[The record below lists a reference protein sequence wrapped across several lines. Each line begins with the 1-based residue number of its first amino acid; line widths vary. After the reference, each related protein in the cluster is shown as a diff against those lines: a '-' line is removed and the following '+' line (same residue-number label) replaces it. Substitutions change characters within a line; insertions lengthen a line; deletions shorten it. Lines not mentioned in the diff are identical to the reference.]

1 MSKRT
6 ATSQPVGAP
15 TPKRASITVNADS
28 NVTPDFQA
36 VVGWLE
42 QSIPLDFIGTAS
54 LSALLAHVTV
64 HCLTSEEV
72 FEDMRPNDQWLYD
85 IEQYVDMFDDV
96 AITPPPAPH
105 IRDVII
111 SLQARV
117 RGVIAR
123 ARVIPALL
131 SPDPTDLRQAVLFC
145 ANGCK

>member
-6 ATSQPVGAP
+6 ATSQPVGTP
-15 TPKRASITVNADS
+15 TPKRASITVNADT

-42 QSIPLDFIGTAS
+42 QSIPLDFIATAS
-54 LSALLAHVTV
+54 LSALLAHVSV
-64 HCLTSEEV
+64 HCEEV

-85 IEQYVDMFDDV
+85 IEQYVDMDADV
-96 AITPPPAPH
+96 DEEQPRPH

-123 ARVIPALL
+123 RRVIPALL

>member
-36 VVGWLE
+36 VVGWLDE
-42 QSIPLDFIGTAS
+42 SIPLDFIGTAS

-72 FEDMRPNDQWLYD
+72 FEDMRPNDQWLYEV
-85 IEQYVDMFDDV
+85 EQYVDMFADV
-96 AITPPPAPH
+96 GEEQPRPH